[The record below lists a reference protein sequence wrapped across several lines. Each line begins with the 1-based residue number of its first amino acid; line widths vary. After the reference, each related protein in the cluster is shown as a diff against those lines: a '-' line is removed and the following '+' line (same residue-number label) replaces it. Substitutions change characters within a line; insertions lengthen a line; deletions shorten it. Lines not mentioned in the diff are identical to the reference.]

1 MTIIKVI
8 NIINNN
14 TSLRKQPRWIY
25 SCRLGGKCLEKYR
38 RPSHTMPTIQFYSAT
53 WEVFEECL
61 SKRLKTLTETSTHP
75 TDTPKGYHLLTLL
88 TNRRKLKW

>member
-1 MTIIKVI
+1 
-8 NIINNN
+8 
-14 TSLRKQPRWIY
+14 
-25 SCRLGGKCLEKYR
+25 
-38 RPSHTMPTIQFYSAT
+38 MPTIQFYSAT